1 MLPDSRRSTIGSAAR
16 VSAVLAAILLSSLLS
31 APVSGKTV
39 GNPPAAES
47 PAEAL
52 DTASFVRELGRLKS
66 NLEIAR
72 KSPATL
78 QAFRESLPSKWVVK
92 SGDQQ
97 YDVPTSPLTTRID
110 KAERDSALREFQ
122 LNQAR
127 DFLDALAAE
136 ALSSSGTQPENTSSA
151 RAALNRILARN
162 EFASGRKQS
171 WWDRFRELVNE
182 LLYDAFLRLL
192 SQIGG
197 QKSMGEALL
206 WLGVCAAAI
215 LIAYWI
221 FRRWFRAARMD
232 EIALQSAGVP
242 IRSWQ
247 QWVFLS
253 RGAASQGDY
262 RMAIHCAYWAG
273 ITRLEELGALP
284 ADRAKTPREYLKSM
298 RKSTLLASETHTTR
312 YQALSLL
319 TSRLEKIW
327 YGYHLATETDV
338 LDSLAQL
345 EVLGCHLP

>member
-1 MLPDSRRSTIGSAAR
+1 MLPDSARRIIVSAAR
-16 VSAVLAAILLSSLLS
+16 VCTVLTVVFFFTLIS
-31 APVSGKTV
+31 APVPGRAT
-39 GNPPAAES
+39 GNSPAALAPVDS
-47 PAEAL
+47 F
-52 DTASFVRELGRLKS
+52 DTSSFTRELGRLKS
-66 NLEIAR
+66 DLETAR

-78 QAFRESLPSKWVVK
+78 HAFRESLPSKWVVK
-92 SGDQQ
+92 SGEQQ

-110 KAERDSALREFQ
+110 KAERDPALRELQ
-122 LNQAR
+122 LNQAG

-136 ALSSSGTQPENTSSA
+136 ARSSSGAQPEDTASA
-151 RAALNRILARN
+151 YAALNRILARN
-162 EFASGRKQS
+162 EFASRRKQS
-171 WWDRFRELVNE
+171 WWDRFRERINE

-197 QKSMGEALL
+197 QKSMGEILL
-206 WLGVCAAAI
+206 WIGVCAAAI

-221 FRRWFRAARMD
+221 FRRWFRSARLG

-242 IRSWQ
+242 VRSWQ

-284 ADRAKTPREYLKSM
+284 ADRAKTPREYLRTMSKSN
-298 RKSTLLASETHTTR
+298 LLVSETHKTR

-319 TSRLEKIW
+319 TSRLEQIW
-327 YGYHLATETDV
+327 YGYHVATETDF

>member
-1 MLPDSRRSTIGSAAR
+1 MISSTPLPRKPD
-16 VSAVLAAILLSSLLS
+16 
-31 APVSGKTV
+31 
-39 GNPPAAES
+39 
-47 PAEAL
+47 
-52 DTASFVRELGRLKS
+52 RL
-66 NLEIAR
+66 
-72 KSPATL
+72 P
-78 QAFRESLPSKWVVK
+78 
-92 SGDQQ
+92 
-97 YDVPTSPLTTRID
+97 
-110 KAERDSALREFQ
+110 
-122 LNQAR
+122 
-127 DFLDALAAE
+127 
-136 ALSSSGTQPENTSSA
+136 GTQPEDTASA

-171 WWDRFRELVNE
+171 WWDRFRERINE

-197 QKSMGEALL
+197 QKSMGEVLL

-221 FRRWFRAARMD
+221 FRRWFRAARLGEM
-232 EIALQSAGVP
+232 ALQSAGVP
-242 IRSWQ
+242 ARSWQ

-273 ITRLEELGALP
+273 VMRLEELGALP
-284 ADRAKTPREYLKSM
+284 ADRAKTPREYLRAMNKPN
-298 RKSTLLASETHTTR
+298 LLAPKTHTTR

-327 YGYHLATETDV
+327 YGYHAATETDF